1 MVHEAVD
8 DGVHSQRVRMKKFSV
23 VQRHKSRGIKTWYG
37 RIYDV
42 DTGSVQYVSLGVEKK
57 KDAVAWRDRMIS
69 DQLNGRS
76 LARRNVS
83 ISEAIES
90 FLKTVSGSRLTFYNY
105 KCALYRLERWLCEK
119 GVKDVDGITPIYAS
133 EFVSGLSEWT
143 ASTRKKRLTI
153 IRIWSKWV
161 IEMYE
166 PNWKKD
172 PFKSV
177 KVKGGKSRPRDFWTI
192 GQVEDI
198 IAATENPKCKLM
210 YAFMAFA
217 GLRFHE
223 FRKLTLDDI
232 FEDNGEVKE
241 KVRIEGKGGKVAFVP
256 VCERLKKQI
265 LNTYNPN
272 QNNTQFLEFWS
283 TAKGKKI
290 PIHTTT
296 NYTSNKDLQELFS
309 QNPNLASFGGKVH
322 LHRFRH
328 SFVSNLVRA
337 GCNIRCVA
345 DLARHENVMITY
357 NTYAHLLPSDTE
369 KALEIFS
376 QKNNKEVLSENN

>member
-1 MVHEAVD
+1 
-8 DGVHSQRVRMKKFSV
+8 MKKFSV

-90 FLKTVSGSRLTFYNY
+90 FLKTVCNSRLTFYNY
-105 KCALYRLERWLCEK
+105 KCALSRLERWLCEK
-119 GVKDVDGITPIYAS
+119 GVKDVDGITPIHAS

-172 PFKSV
+172 PFQSI
-177 KVKGGKSRPRDFWTI
+177 KVKGCKSRPRDFWTI

-198 IAATENPKCKLM
+198 IAATDKPKSKLM

-232 FEDNGEVKE
+232 FEDSGEVKE

-328 SFVSNLVRA
+328 SFISNLIRA
-337 GCNIRCVA
+337 NCCSIRCVA
-345 DLARHENVMITY
+345 ELARHENVMITL
-357 NTYAHLLPSDTE
+357 NTYSHLLPSDKK

-376 QKNNKEVLSENN
+376 QDTNKEVLSENN